1 MVSWRGPRR
10 IIRQEHADRPGDGC
24 QGWSGARWT
33 WGRGDRPAG
42 SEVGER
48 HRAGDGVGRPFE
60 LRRGSCRRCRTV
72 PAAWSPRVRVVRCAG
87 GGRRVRAWA
96 DRSPGRPDGPGRR
109 RAERLVRPSEQDRV
123 LARSGPEVGGAT
135 RRGDRG
141 GALRQL
147 PGSGQSGGV
156 PRHVRLD
163 GELRNAD
170 REDEGG
176 GGRTHSTGWSPGRP
190 AASAGGRGGW
200 SRRVV
205 AGWAAEA

>member
-33 WGRGDRPAG
+33 RGRGDRPAG

-48 HRAGDGVGRPFE
+48 HR
-60 LRRGSCRRCRTV
+60 
-72 PAAWSPRVRVVRCAG
+72 
-87 GGRRVRAWA
+87 
-96 DRSPGRPDGPGRR
+96 PG
-109 RAERLVRPSEQDRV
+109 
-123 LARSGPEVGGAT
+123 VGGAT